1 MSISSLTIELP
12 KHFHV
17 ADFFSFHERD
27 EESLAER
34 IIDSRLEKGIL
45 WGRFPAQI
53 SFDFAQAGTVD
64 VTLQCDGNGAEVDL
78 DVLQKLAEH
87 MLGLDQPIEV
97 FEAYIAKQASPLS
110 SLVAEQKGLRI
121 PQSATPFEAFSWA
134 IIGQQISVKAAV
146 SIRRKFIQCFGVEHS
161 SGLFCYPNTASL
173 EDVVESQLQAIG
185 FSKAKAAALLLLVEK
200 LNTKTLIWPDS
211 LDASTCSALSKALL
225 ALKGIGPWTV
235 SYGLLRGF
243 SWLDGSLH
251 GDVAVRRNLQRLLA
265 SELPI
270 DAAATERWLADFS
283 PWRALV
289 AAHLWAMSSKSG
301 Y

>member
-1 MSISSLTIELP
+1 MATCSLSIELP
-12 KHFHV
+12 KDFHV

-34 IIDSRLEKGIL
+34 VIDSRLEKGIL
-45 WGRFPAQI
+45 WEGCAARLG
-53 SFDFAQAGTVD
+53 FDFALVGV
-64 VTLQCDGNGAEVDL
+64 VNITLQCDGEVKNSEAL
-78 DVLQKLAEH
+78 KALVLH
-87 MLGLDQPIEV
+87 MLGLDQPVEA
-97 FEAYIAKQASPLS
+97 FETHIAQQENSPLTA
-110 SLVAEQKGLRI
+110 LVAEQKGLRI

-146 SIRRKFIQCFGVEHS
+146 SIRRKFIQTFGVQHS
-161 SGLFCYPNTASL
+161 SGLFCYPNAVSL
-173 EDVVESQLQAIG
+173 KGALESQLQAIG
-185 FSKAKAAALLLLVEK
+185 FSKAKAAALLLLAEK
-200 LNTKTLIWPDS
+200 LNTKALIWPDS
-211 LDASTCSALSKALL
+211 LDASICSALSKQLL

-265 SELPI
+265 SEQSI
-270 DAAATERWLADFS
+270 DAATTERWLADFS